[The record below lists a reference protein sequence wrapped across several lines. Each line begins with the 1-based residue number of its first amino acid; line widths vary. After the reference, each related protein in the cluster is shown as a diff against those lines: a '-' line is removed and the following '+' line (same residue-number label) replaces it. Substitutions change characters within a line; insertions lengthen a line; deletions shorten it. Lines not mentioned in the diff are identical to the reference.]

1 MRRAST
7 STILH
12 SPRSAARRVRERRA
26 RIRAVA
32 AVAALLAIIAAAA
45 LIVRGD
51 AGWAWPPSASPVPTS
66 TAEATGTAPPVEPAA
81 PAPVIEPEPSLP
93 ATLTVAA
100 VGDMHFDRR
109 VKELIVR
116 EGGLAPLKLVAE
128 HLARAD
134 VTVGNLESPLSS
146 RGTPLPGKDVH
157 FRGDPRGIEGLAASD
172 FTFLALAN
180 NHILDYGT
188 EALMDTV
195 ASLDLAGI
203 GYAGAGIDRAAAW
216 KPAVATYGDTTVAF
230 LSFSH
235 ILPAGF
241 IAGDS
246 RPGLAPGRTDM
257 AAVTSAI
264 SAAKAEYDY
273 VLVSFHWGVEYVDD
287 ANGDQVRDGRAAID
301 AGADMV
307 LSHHPHVIQG
317 VEFYNGG
324 LIAYSLGD
332 FVFDHYSRKTGEAF
346 VLDAELGP
354 HGVANVRATP
364 VYLQGFGQPKFVS
377 GSEATDILERL
388 KRISGP
394 HGTSVVIEG
403 DTARLLP

>member
-1 MRRAST
+1 VQDALGPRTGSGGPAS
-7 STILH
+7 
-12 SPRSAARRVRERRA
+12 PAAGSEATATPVP
-26 RIRAVA
+26 
-32 AVAALLAIIAAAA
+32 AAA
-45 LIVRGD
+45 
-51 AGWAWPPSASPVPTS
+51 
-66 TAEATGTAPPVEPAA
+66 PVEP
-81 PAPVIEPEPSLP
+81 PAPSLP

-109 VKELIVR
+109 VKELIGR
-116 EGGLAPLKLVAE
+116 EGGLAPLKYVADR
-128 HLARAD
+128 LAAAD
-134 VTVGNLESPLSS
+134 VAVGNLESPLSNG
-146 RGTPLPGKDVH
+146 GTPWPDKDVR
-157 FRGDPRGIEGLAASD
+157 FRGDPRGIESLVASD
-172 FTFLALAN
+172 FTFLSLAN

-195 ASLDLAGI
+195 SALDLAGI

-216 KPAVATYGDTTVAF
+216 KPAVETYGDTTVAF

-241 IAGDS
+241 VAGED
-246 RPGLAPGRTDM
+246 RAGLAPGRTDM
-257 AAVTSAI
+257 GAVTEAI
-264 SAAKAEYDY
+264 SAAKAEHDY

-287 ANGDQVRDGRAAID
+287 ANADQVRDARAAID

-317 VEFYNGG
+317 VELYNGG

-346 VLDAELGP
+346 ILEADLGP
-354 HGVANVRATP
+354 HGIANVRAVP
-364 VYLQGFGQPKFVS
+364 VYLYQIGQPKVVT

-388 KRISGP
+388 KRISSP

-403 DTARLLP
+403 DVAQVLP

>member
-1 MRRAST
+1 M
-7 STILH
+7 
-12 SPRSAARRVRERRA
+12 P
-26 RIRAVA
+26 
-32 AVAALLAIIAAAA
+32 AAA
-45 LIVRGD
+45 
-51 AGWAWPPSASPVPTS
+51 
-66 TAEATGTAPPVEPAA
+66 PVEP
-81 PAPVIEPEPSLP
+81 PAPSLP

-109 VKELIVR
+109 VKELIGR
-116 EGGLAPLKLVAE
+116 EGGLAPLKYVADR
-128 HLARAD
+128 LAAAD
-134 VTVGNLESPLSS
+134 VAVGNLESPLSNG
-146 RGTPLPGKDVH
+146 GTPWPDKDVR
-157 FRGDPRGIEGLAASD
+157 FRGDPRGIESLVASD
-172 FTFLALAN
+172 FTFLSLAN

-195 ASLDLAGI
+195 SALDLAGI

-216 KPAVATYGDTTVAF
+216 KPAVETYGDTTVAF

-241 IAGDS
+241 VAGED
-246 RPGLAPGRTDM
+246 RAGLAPGRTDM
-257 AAVTSAI
+257 GAVTEAI
-264 SAAKAEYDY
+264 SAAKAEHDY

-287 ANGDQVRDGRAAID
+287 ANADQVRDARAAID

-317 VEFYNGG
+317 VELYNGG

-346 VLDAELGP
+346 ILEADLGP
-354 HGVANVRATP
+354 HGIANVRAVP
-364 VYLQGFGQPKFVS
+364 VYLYQIGQPKVVT

-388 KRISGP
+388 KRISSP

-403 DTARLLP
+403 DVAQVLP

>member
-1 MRRAST
+1 MRNAILAVLALAALVTSGVFFARVALPSRAGA
-7 STILH
+7 TI
-12 SPRSAARRVRERRA
+12 PGTPP
-26 RIRAVA
+26 VA
-32 AVAALLAIIAAAA
+32 AETTVTLAPVA
-45 LIVRGD
+45 
-51 AGWAWPPSASPVPTS
+51 
-66 TAEATGTAPPVEPAA
+66 EPVEP
-81 PAPVIEPEPSLP
+81 PAPSLP

-109 VKELIVR
+109 VKELIER
-116 EGGLAPLKLVAE
+116 EGGLAPLKYVADR
-128 HLARAD
+128 LSAVDIA
-134 VTVGNLESPLSS
+134 VGNLESPLSNG
-146 RGTPLPGKDVH
+146 GTPWPNKDVH
-157 FRGDPRGIEGLAASD
+157 FRGDPRGIEGLRASD
-172 FTFLALAN
+172 FTFLSLAN

-188 EALMDTV
+188 EALVDTV
-195 ASLDLAGI
+195 SALDLAGI

-241 IAGDS
+241 IATDS
-246 RPGLAPGRTDM
+246 KAGLAPGRTDM
-257 AAVTSAI
+257 SAVTEAI
-264 SAAKAEYDY
+264 RTAKEEHDY

-287 ANGDQVRDGRAAID
+287 ANADQVRDARAAID

-317 VEFYNGG
+317 IEFYNDGF
-324 LIAYSLGD
+324 IAYSLGD

-346 VLDAELGP
+346 ILEADLGP
-354 HGVANVRATP
+354 HGIANVRAAP
-364 VYLQGFGQPKFVS
+364 VYLYSIGQPRIVT

-394 HGTSVVIEG
+394 HGTSVVIDDDVG
-403 DTARLLP
+403 QVLP